1 MTFKESSTCSRRP
14 LTFSHRFNEGEER
27 MYVLCMYVVRNWQ
40 VLESGMDVF
49 AHNVETVGAP
59 GS

>member
-1 MTFKESSTCSRRP
+1 
-14 LTFSHRFNEGEER
+14 